1 MGPNGRPTRQRSSE
15 EDPLVMA
22 MLTTHMHCGDVMQL
36 VEADDTSD
44 MLPEG
49 QNDDGLLTY
58 RCACGFRFDQPRD

>member
-1 MGPNGRPTRQRSSE
+1 M
-15 EDPLVMA
+15 MA